1 MNKRTFSFIVLI
13 LMSFSLEAGC
23 DCDIETYAEKYLI
36 ENNNKYGSQALILTN
51 LGTESQEITKLP
63 SRANIL
69 SHTNL

>member
-36 ENNNKYGSQALILTN
+36 ENNNK
-51 LGTESQEITKLP
+51 
-63 SRANIL
+63 
-69 SHTNL
+69 